1 MYPNSYIDDISAVD
15 VQSYTSND
23 IGATAYAPQNVAYTR
38 CESSGAVGYPT
49 PHGDI
54 VGILNRGLSV
64 ARTELARTKRTLE
77 RSENRCK
84 TLSKSNKELRH
95 QVNTLSAELSAEKWQ
110 RADLE
115 SKVTRGKL
123 FKRKAETE
131 LEEVTSKYAKIE
143 KELDEEKEI
152 SANLGAETNTLYESY
167 ASTHEVAT
175 LAAART
181 IELEAQIAAM
191 YGTPR
196 ERAERAE
203 LEKEEREAKV
213 RLEQDLK
220 RATTAWQAVKEENER
235 LRAVVRS
242 IENQLP
248 GGAFSIK
255 TDWKKLQSRPKKLF
269 IKDEEEDY

>member
-1 MYPNSYIDDISAVD
+1 MNFQAMYPNSYIDDISPVD
-15 VQSYTSND
+15 VLSHTSID
-23 IGATAYAPQNVAYTR
+23 VGATAYAPQNVPYIQYD
-38 CESSGAVGYPT
+38 SSNSVYPPK

-54 VGILNRGLSV
+54 LDRALSDV
-64 ARTELARTKRTLE
+64 RAELARNKRILE

-84 TLSKSNKELRH
+84 TLRKSNKELRH
-95 QVNTLSAELSAEKWQ
+95 QVNILNTELSAEKWQ
-110 RADLE
+110 RINLE
-115 SKVTRGKL
+115 SKCIRNKL

-131 LEEVTSKYAKIE
+131 LEEVTAN
-143 KELDEEKEI
+143 
-152 SANLGAETNTLYESY
+152 ANLGAETNALYEHY
-167 ASTHEVAT
+167 ASTHEVAAV
-175 LAAART
+175 AAART
-181 IELEAQIAAM
+181 IELEAQMAAM
-191 YGTPR
+191 YGTAR

-203 LEKEEREAKV
+203 REQEEREAKV

-220 RATTAWQAVKEENER
+220 LATTAWQAVENENER

-242 IENQLP
+242 LENQLP